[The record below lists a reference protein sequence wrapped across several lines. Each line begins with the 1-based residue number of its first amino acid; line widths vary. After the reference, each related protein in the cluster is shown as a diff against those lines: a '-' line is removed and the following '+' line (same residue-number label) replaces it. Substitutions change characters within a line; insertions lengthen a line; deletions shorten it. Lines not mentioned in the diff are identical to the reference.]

1 MLTKDARKD
10 AGASAPDNLV
20 NRASS
25 VRSTRATTPLVPESG
40 RQDFD
45 STEGGFGWHQTMAGG
60 AGTNLSVE
68 AKLEAKLTS
77 WPIPMLSNMQ
87 AGTLVTSKGQ
97 TKEDARDIPIPGQG
111 FQVESRQGHSALRLH
126 QSAAAGQGFSS
137 ASLEL
142 SNPCQPMSTE
152 ASPSLSSAT
161 CSQIN
166 SSSPDADCC
175 KPLMH
180 RSELPTTLQ
189 V

>member
-1 MLTKDARKD
+1 MLKKDARKD
-10 AGASAPDNLV
+10 ASVSAPANLV
-20 NRASS
+20 NRARS
-25 VRSTRATTPLVPESG
+25 VRSTRATAPLASESG

-45 STEGGFGWHQTMAGG
+45 STEGGLGRHQTMAGG

-68 AKLEAKLTS
+68 ARLEAKLEN
-77 WPIPMLSNMQ
+77 WPILMLSNMQ

-97 TKEDARDIPIPGQG
+97 TKDDNRDIPMPGQG
-111 FQVESRQGHSALRLH
+111 FQVESRQGHSAFGLQ
-126 QSAAAGQGFSS
+126 QSTAAGQGFSS
-137 ASLEL
+137 ALEL
-142 SNPCQPMSTE
+142 CKPYQPMSLE

-166 SSSPDADCC
+166 SASPDADYR